1 MTGQTKLV
9 IFGEALFDCF
19 SSNEQVLGGA
29 PFNIAWHLHALKN
42 DTRFLTRV
50 GNDDFG
56 DTIIEAM
63 TDWGMNLTSVQVD
76 NVHSTGRVDVNIIDN
91 EPNYS
96 IASNVAYDFIET
108 DDTLSE
114 GSAESLLYHGTL
126 ALRNKVSRQTL
137 EELSFRTNLSVFLDV
152 NFRDPWW
159 SLEETHHWLNN
170 ARWAKVNHHELIA
183 LGYDSADM
191 KQDMLKLR
199 TKFGLD
205 HLIVTRGEAGAI
217 VCDQEGQFH
226 QCIPDKVS
234 HIIDAVG
241 AGDAFTAMYINGL
254 ALGWSIPQTLSLAQQ
269 FASQALSIRGATT
282 QDPKFYKPFI
292 NYTSP

>member
-1 MTGQTKLV
+1 MTDQTKLL

-29 PFNIAWHLHALKN
+29 PFNIAWHLQALKDN
-42 DTRFLTRV
+42 VRFLTRV
-50 GNDDFG
+50 GNDELG

-63 TDWGMNLTSVQVD
+63 SDWEMDISSVQIDD
-76 NVHSTGRVDVNIIDN
+76 NHPTGRVDVKIMDN
-91 EPNYS
+91 EPNYT
-96 IASNVAYDFIET
+96 IAPDVAYDFIEK
-108 DDTLSE
+108 DDELSNWS
-114 GSAESLLYHGTL
+114 GESLLYHGTL

-137 EELSFRTNLSVFLDV
+137 SELSSQPNLSVFLDV

-159 SLEETHHWLNN
+159 SVEETHHWLNN

-183 LGYDSADM
+183 LGYDSSDM
-191 KQDMLKLR
+191 KQDMLILR

-226 QCIPDKVS
+226 QCIPQKAS
-234 HIIDAVG
+234 FIIDTVG
-241 AGDAFTAMYINGL
+241 AGDAFTAMYIHGL
-254 ALGWSIPQTLSLAQQ
+254 ALGWAIPKILSLAQQ
-269 FASQALSIRGATT
+269 FASQVLSIRGATS
-282 QDPKFYKPFI
+282 KNSEFYNAFI
-292 NYTSP
+292 N